1 MTLLTL
7 PSLPGMAWLDN
18 TTTSSSFSFNH
29 LFSPR
34 AISPSADIGSPCDP
48 VEMMHT
54 LPGSYLSMSS
64 MSTIDDSGR
73 SRMPEIEPEPHVL
86 LHAQPERGDDATVGD
101 RRGGDLL
108 DAVQVAGEAGRDDPL
123 AALLREQRAQHAAD
137 AGLARRV
144 PVPPRRSS
152 SRSSATGC
160 RAPSPAGRSGRGR
173 CADGRPGSG
182 RS

>member
-18 TTTSSSFSFNH
+18 TTTSFSFSFNH

-34 AISPSADIGSPCDP
+34 AISPSADIGSPCEP

-73 SRMPEIEPEPHVL
+73 SRMPEIETEPHVL
-86 LHAQPERGDDATVGD
+86 LHAQPSVATT
-101 RRGGDLL
+101 RPS
-108 DAVQVAGEAGRDDPL
+108 AM
-123 AALLREQRAQHAAD
+123 AALAICWMRCRW
-137 AGLARRV
+137 LAKLAVMIRLPRCWVNRV
-144 PVPPRRSS
+144 RSTLPTLVSLGAYPASSAFVESLIS
-152 SRSSATGC
+152 SRM
-160 RAPSPAGRSGRGR
+160 
-173 CADGRPGSG
+173 PGSFA
-182 RS
+182 S